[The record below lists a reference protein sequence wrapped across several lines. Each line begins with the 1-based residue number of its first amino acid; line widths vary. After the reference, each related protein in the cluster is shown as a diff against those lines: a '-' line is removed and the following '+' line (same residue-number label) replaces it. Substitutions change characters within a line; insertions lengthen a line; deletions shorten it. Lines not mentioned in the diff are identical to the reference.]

1 MDKRTDKDTFILNDG
16 TPMPRLGQGT
26 WNMGEDR
33 RLWDREL
40 EAIRTGIENGMTL
53 IDTAEMYG
61 DGRSEELVGE
71 AIRGLDRTS
80 LFLVSKVY
88 PYNAGRPEIFRS
100 CEASLKRLG
109 TDYLDLYLLHW
120 RGSVPLEETVE
131 CMNELVKQG
140 KIRNWGVSNFD
151 ADDMEEVLSIPGGEN
166 CRVNQVLYHLGS
178 RGIEYDLL
186 PMMADEGIAVMAYSP
201 MAHSERS
208 RKRLTSH
215 PVVREVAESYGVTPE
230 QLLLAF
236 VLARKPVIAIP
247 KSGSPEHV
255 RENAAAGAIDLYD
268 EDMERLAQAF
278 PAPNHPTPLDML

>member
-1 MDKRTDKDTFILNDG
+1 MVKRTDKDTFILNDG

-26 WNMGEDR
+26 WYMGEDKKER
-33 RLWDREL
+33 DREI

-61 DGRSEELVGE
+61 EGRSEELVGE
-71 AIRGLDRTS
+71 AIRGLDRES
-80 LFLVSKVY
+80 LFIVSKVY

-131 CMNELVKQG
+131 CMNELVAEG

-151 ADDMEEVLSIPGGEN
+151 ADDMEELLSIPGGEN

-208 RKRLTSH
+208 RNRLTSH

-236 VLARKPVIAIP
+236 VLSKKHVIAIP
-247 KSGSPEHV
+247 KSGTPEHV
-255 RENAAAGAIDLYD
+255 KENAEAVSIELYSEDL
-268 EDMERLAQAF
+268 ERLMEAF
-278 PAPNHPTPLDML
+278 PAPNHRTPLDML